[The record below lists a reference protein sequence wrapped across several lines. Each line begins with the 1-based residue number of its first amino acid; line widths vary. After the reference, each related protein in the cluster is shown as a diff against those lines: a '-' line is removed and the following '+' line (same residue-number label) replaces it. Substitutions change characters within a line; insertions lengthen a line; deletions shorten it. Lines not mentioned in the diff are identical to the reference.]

1 MKNSLFIQQTPST
14 NALLWNMIREK
25 TLAEGFVLY
34 TDFQTAGKGQIG
46 NNWESAEGK
55 NLLFSMVLFPQQIE
69 PTEQFLISQM
79 VSLGIKKTLNEYVKG
94 ITIKWPNDIY
104 WNDKKIAGIL
114 IENSLQGR
122 KINYSVVGIGLN
134 VNQTKFESNAPNPVS
149 LQQITGELHDRD
161 TILNSIYLNILD
173 LYNNLDKAKIRE
185 NYSESLY
192 RKDGIHT
199 FRDENKEFQA
209 RLIAVHPDGKLE
221 LETVDGEYIGYYF
234 KEVSFV
240 I

>member
-161 TILNSIYLNILD
+161 TILNSVYLNILD

-209 RLIAVHPDGKLE
+209 RIFAVYPDGKLE